1 MVWNQRKSPGIWGL
15 EKPRTVI
22 SALYFTICFLH
33 LAAVHVVITA
43 QTTCKSAIA
52 LLLSFTIFRLWAIS
66 VLLPL
71 YILQVF
77 LCLLPTILGNAWCL
91 IFPWDR
97 LIENTESYRRQW
109 AMLAQL
115 QLEGKYNFR
124 DDEIL
129 RVERSGKQWMDN
141 VLWDESTEEFAVCG
155 ARVRFV
161 HLKPASVKSSNGGS
175 LPKRPIVFL
184 HGSRGWSYTWRKVC
198 LNSFL
203 SFWMTPVPGGKPR
216 LHTRMVELLIAT
228 ITGYAQTSR
237 RWS

>member
-1 MVWNQRKSPGIWGL
+1 MVWNRKPRAIGGL
-15 EKPRTVI
+15 EKPQTVL
-22 SALYFTICFLH
+22 SALSFTICILH
-33 LAAVHVVITA
+33 LAAGQVVITV
-43 QTTCKSAIA
+43 QTIYKSASA
-52 LLLSFTIFRLWAIS
+52 FLLSFTIFRLCAIS

-77 LCLLPTILGNAWCL
+77 FHLVPTILGNAWCL
-91 IFPWDR
+91 IFPWDK

-124 DDEIL
+124 DDEIFK
-129 RVERSGKQWMDN
+129 VERSGKQWMDN
-141 VLWDESTEEFAVCG
+141 ILWHESTEEFAVCG

-161 HLKPASVKSSNGGS
+161 HLKPAAVDSGNGGS

-203 SFWMTPVPGGKPR
+203 SFSDDSGP
-216 LHTRMVELLIAT
+216 
-228 ITGYAQTSR
+228 
-237 RWS
+237 

>member
-1 MVWNQRKSPGIWGL
+1 MVWNQRKSPAIWGL

-33 LAAVHVVITA
+33 LAAVQVVIIA
-43 QTTCKSAIA
+43 QTIYKSAIA
-52 LLLSFTIFRLWAIS
+52 FLLSFTIFRLCAIS

-77 LCLLPTILGNAWCL
+77 LRLVPTILGNAWCL

-124 DDEIL
+124 DDEIF

-141 VLWDESTEEFAVCG
+141 VLWHENTEEFAVCG

-161 HLKPASVKSSNGGS
+161 HLKPAAVESSNGGS

-184 HGSRGWSYTWRKVC
+184 HGSRSWSYTWRKVC

-203 SFWMTPVPGGKPR
+203 SFRMTPVENR
-216 LHTRMVELLIAT
+216 DYTQE
-228 ITGYAQTSR
+228 
-237 RWS
+237 WENC